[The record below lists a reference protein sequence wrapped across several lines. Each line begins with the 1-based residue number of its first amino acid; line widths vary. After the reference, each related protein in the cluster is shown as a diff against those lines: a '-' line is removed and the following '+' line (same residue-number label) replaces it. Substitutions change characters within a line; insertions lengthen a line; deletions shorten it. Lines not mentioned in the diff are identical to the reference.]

1 MILNPEVA
9 WAEPGSV
16 TTDIFWLS
24 ASYFEE
30 EFADSDSWSLF
41 GVFSAAWSE
50 LELEHYYGILL
61 LAEPLAPLL
70 ETETTS
76 SLSLSTSESSS
87 ELL

>member
-30 EFADSDSWSLF
+30 EFADSDS
-41 GVFSAAWSE
+41 
-50 LELEHYYGILL
+50 
-61 LAEPLAPLL
+61 
-70 ETETTS
+70 
-76 SLSLSTSESSS
+76 
-87 ELL
+87 